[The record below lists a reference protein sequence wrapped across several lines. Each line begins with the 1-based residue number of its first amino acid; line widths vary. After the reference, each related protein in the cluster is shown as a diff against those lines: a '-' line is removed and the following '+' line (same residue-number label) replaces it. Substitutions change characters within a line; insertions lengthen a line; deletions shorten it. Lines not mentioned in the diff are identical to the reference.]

1 VTRYFIVFCVC
12 EAVLLGAAV
21 FFYVRAVLD
30 AERRSIAQKL
40 IHAERRSIAQ
50 KLIHAAQ
57 GQDALAESEE
67 AGGDAEHAAMRRQ
80 NAWAFR
86 KAAGMIGAGV
96 W

>member
-12 EAVLLGAAV
+12 EAVLLGVAV

-40 IHAERRSIAQ
+40 IR
-50 KLIHAAQ
+50 AAQ

-67 AGGDAEHAAMRRQ
+67 ADGDAEHAAMRRQ